1 MPTYCFE
8 NVSTGERQEL
18 VMSISEMES
27 KTDGEKGYVDGQ
39 GVQWRRDFA
48 AEQGGF
54 DGNCSNWPMK
64 SDAAGVHPDQ
74 IGEARKEAKRFGVP
88 TNFDGKTGQAIF
100 SSRAHRAQYLKAKGF
115 HDRNGGYGDG

>member
-1 MPTYCFE
+1 MPTYCFF
-8 NVSTGERQEL
+8 NRKTGERQERFWT
-18 VMSISEMES
+18 ISEMES
-27 KTDGEKGYVDGQ
+27 NTGDDFRYIDPDGVAWD
-39 GVQWRRDFA
+39 RDFA

-54 DGNCSNWPMK
+54 DSNCSNWPMK

-100 SSRAHRAQYLKAKGF
+100 TSRSHRAEYLKAKGY